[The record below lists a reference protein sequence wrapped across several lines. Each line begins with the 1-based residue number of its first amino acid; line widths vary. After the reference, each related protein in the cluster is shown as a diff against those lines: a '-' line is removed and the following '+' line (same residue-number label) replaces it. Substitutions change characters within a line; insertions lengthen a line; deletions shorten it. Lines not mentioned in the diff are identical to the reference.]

1 MMERMAIEKL
11 IKRHKP
17 FAKSILEL
25 GCGTGIFLKYFF
37 DRGYDVA
44 GIDLSE
50 KMLAVARR
58 RIPDADLFIQ
68 DMTKFSLAKRYD
80 VILCLFDS
88 INHVLTYDNWEELFF
103 RVQSNLNKEGVFIF
117 DINTN
122 KKLKVLSQAGSI
134 NRKFNGSK
142 VAMNVNFKN
151 EVYNWNIKIIKKKKD
166 GTKFVHEENI
176 KEKSFPIK
184 KIEKSLKK
192 IFNKVFL
199 FDQNDGTSVS
209 EESSRVYFVC
219 SKIP

>member
-1 MMERMAIEKL
+1 MSSYDIFAKFYDSVMGDRMMERMAIEKL

-103 RVQSNLNKEGVFIF
+103 RVQSN
-117 DINTN
+117 
-122 KKLKVLSQAGSI
+122 
-134 NRKFNGSK
+134 
-142 VAMNVNFKN
+142 
-151 EVYNWNIKIIKKKKD
+151 
-166 GTKFVHEENI
+166 
-176 KEKSFPIK
+176 
-184 KIEKSLKK
+184 
-192 IFNKVFL
+192 
-199 FDQNDGTSVS
+199 
-209 EESSRVYFVC
+209 
-219 SKIP
+219 